1 MTSKNILQLVCSDLR
16 RNILISL
23 NNGEKSLVDLR
34 EELKISSTTA
44 LHALREL
51 EKGNLTFQAQNK
63 KFSVTD
69 IGTII
74 TLKIIDFNNA
84 SEALKKHERFWLDHD
99 LSGIPEHHM
108 KKIGLLKDSNLVVIS
123 ELDISKTNE
132 SYIAFIKTANWIKGV
147 SPLYSPEYPR
157 IFKELVEKNI
167 NTQIILTAS
176 VFKKLEDAIGLE
188 NIKSLIY
195 EHPLEI
201 FMTEENLKV
210 AFTVT
215 DSFLSLGLFG
225 KNGVYDITHDLIGTD
240 ESAIIWGNE
249 LFEYYRDK
257 AKKYEI

>member
-1 MTSKNILQLVCSDLR
+1 MTSRNMLHFVCSDLR

-23 NNGEKSLVDLR
+23 NQGEKSLADLR

-74 TLKIIDFNNA
+74 TLKIIDFSNA
-84 SEALKKHERFWLDHD
+84 SEALKKHERFWLEHD
-99 LSGIPEHHM
+99 LSGIPQHQL
-108 KKIGLLKDSNLVVIS
+108 KKIGWLKDSNLVVIS

-157 IFKELVEKNI
+157 IFKEMVEKNI
-167 NTQIILTAS
+167 NTQIILTDS
-176 VFKKLEDAIGLE
+176 VFKKLTDAMTLE

-201 FMTEENLKV
+201 FLTEENVKV

-215 DSFLSLGLFG
+215 DSFLSVGLFG
-225 KNGVYDITHDLIGTD
+225 KNGVYDITQDLIGTD
-240 ESAIIWGNE
+240 ESAIHWGNE
-249 LFEYYRDK
+249 LFDYYRDR